1 MLRAALLACVLC
13 ACGDSV
19 EPLATAKP
27 GVIFSFPIDGQVD
40 VPIGSRIVV
49 AFSDPIEKSAIGSCT
64 ATSGAFCVVGPNG
77 AVDATPVVSDD
88 GKSISIQGELEPG
101 ALYQVFVRSELAPTA
116 ENLKEGP
123 LFSFTTR
130 TDRPRAAAPKLV
142 AVNGGDPTTLGGT
155 AKPVFET
162 TTLRLLFSE
171 PLDPRTVKLGAG
183 SVELLNSAGSAVQ
196 ATIVSDGIHIAI
208 DPKDDLT
215 AGSQYLLRLGNSLV
229 DLGGQPLTPVSINF
243 TPTQSRNGPPV
254 LHALKTRQ
262 DGDPGPATT
271 ISGAPANVIQ
281 VDKPL
286 IGHNESKFAPATLI
300 GEIADPKALG
310 GPIAFTI
317 RKGQRLTASGMQIKL
332 GGQIPSGLQTGD
344 IEIELLTDA
353 TGMLYRNPY
362 QDPAQRP
369 ENARSPVYVDLSMDV
384 AMFAKD
390 KNGNAALT
398 QTVLGMQATGT
409 AIATDGV
416 LAIETVSSMELGLL
430 GVTKAP
436 SNLVLQ
442 LYTAGPGDPPPA
454 DTDAPMLASSS
465 PGQSEE
471 AAVDGG
477 IELIFNEPIDLD
489 RARAGGIKLEDTVSG
504 AIATLIESH
513 GSAVV
518 VRPLQPLAYSRVYRV
533 VMSDVADVAG
543 NKATIPN
550 LSFTTSVLQNTN
562 VPGTIAGI
570 KPGAPCVLTGGTAT
584 SPGRCTGGDG
594 ADDLYHP
601 FTLPANAPID
611 VAFTVP
617 VRRNSVTRATSCTGA
632 GSVHVDEVDASGNCT
647 AVVAGTLIT
656 HDRAIQFIPD
666 VPWVV
671 GKKYKL
677 TLVSGGNGTCDANE
691 LCGPG
696 GAMSFDP
703 LNGTASGDAGGG
715 NLTVVFT
722 GEAESGGTYI
732 YMNAAPSS
740 DVNGSGFM
748 DSSEQPHE
756 ENRAG
761 MRILGTTGAINSASF
776 DDPDC
781 DPSTPEKEN
790 CMYLLGA
797 MPSIMQPVST
807 NCNGLATQCQPVVL
821 SPQAMYATSLAMTA
835 QTALAPIGTKTGT
848 NIMRVREPTGGPVM
862 GYIMDDGTGKP
873 KFVTTLELY
882 MDAPDMSVLLSSHD
896 LHSKKLTLDLEGPVT
911 FLPDGRI
918 AISLSNKADVPVT
931 VAISGPLSGTV
942 KMVLPK
948 GAMHLQLSSPALRG
962 VSL

>member
-1 MLRAALLACVLC
+1 MLRAALLASLLC

-27 GVIFSFPIDGQVD
+27 GVTFSFPIDGQVD
-40 VPIGSRIVV
+40 VPVGSRIVV
-49 AFSDPIEKSAIGSCT
+49 AFSDPVEKSAIGSCT
-64 ATSGAFCVVGPNG
+64 ATSGAFCVIGPNG
-77 AVDATPVVSDD
+77 ALDATPVVSDD
-88 GKSISIQGELEPG
+88 GKAVSIQGELEPG
-101 ALYQVFVRSELAPTA
+101 ATYQVFVRKELAPTA

-130 TDRPRAAAPKLV
+130 TDRPRAAVPKLV
-142 AVNGGDPTTLGGT
+142 AVNGGDPTMVGMD
-155 AKPVFET
+155 KPVFET

-171 PLDPRTVKLGAG
+171 PLDPRTIKLGAG
-183 SVELLNSAGSAVQ
+183 AVELLNSAGSAVP
-196 ATIVSDGIHIAI
+196 ATIISDGIHIAV
-208 DPKDDLT
+208 DPKEDLT
-215 AGSQYLLRLGNSLV
+215 AGAQYLLRLGNGLL
-229 DLGGQPLTPVSINF
+229 DLGGQPLTPISMTF

-262 DGDPGPATT
+262 DGDPGPETT
-271 ISGAPANVIQ
+271 ISGAPANVIA

-286 IGHNESKFAPATLI
+286 IGHNESKFLPTTLI
-300 GEIADPKALG
+300 GEISDPKALG

-317 RKGQRLTASGMQIKL
+317 RKGQRLKATGMTIKL
-332 GGQIPSGLQTGD
+332 GGQIPSGLETGEV
-344 IEIELLTDA
+344 EIELLTDA
-353 TGMLYRNPY
+353 SGMLYRNPY

-369 ENARSPVYVDLSMDV
+369 ENLRSPVYVDLSMDV

-409 AIATDGV
+409 AIATDGA

-436 SNLVLQ
+436 SNLVLS
-442 LYTAGPGDPPPA
+442 LFTTGPGDPQPA
-454 DTDAPMLASSS
+454 DTEAPTLTGSL

-477 IELIFNEPIDLD
+477 IELIFNEPIDLE

-504 AIATLIESH
+504 AVATIIESH
-513 GSAVV
+513 GAAVV

-533 VMSDVADVAG
+533 VMSDVADAAG

-550 LSFTTSVLQNTN
+550 LSFTTSVLQSSG
-562 VPGTIAGI
+562 VPGTIAAI
-570 KPGAPCVLTGGTAT
+570 KPGAPCTLTGGTAT
-584 SPGRCTGGDG
+584 SPGKCAGGDN
-594 ADDLYHP
+594 ADDAYHP
-601 FTLPANAPID
+601 FTLPVDEPID
-611 VAFTVP
+611 VGFTVP
-617 VRRNSVTRATSCTGA
+617 VRRNSVTRGNACNQ
-632 GSVHVDEVDASGNCT
+632 GSVRVEEVDATGANCT

-666 VPWVV
+666 KPWEV
-671 GKKYKL
+671 GKKYRL
-677 TLVSGGNGTCDANE
+677 TLVSGGNGTCDAGE

-696 GAMSFDP
+696 GAMSFDA
-703 LNGTASGDAGGG
+703 LNGTESGDGGG
-715 NLTVVFT
+715 GDLKIVFT
-722 GEAESGGTYI
+722 GEAASGGTYM
-732 YMNAAPSS
+732 YATAAPSS

-748 DSSEQPHE
+748 DSSEQPHD
-756 ENRAG
+756 ENRAA

-781 DPSTPEKEN
+781 DTSTPEKEN

-797 MPSIMQPVST
+797 MPTILQPVT
-807 NCNGLATQCQPVVL
+807 TECNGLAAQCQPLTL
-821 SPQAMYATSLAMTA
+821 SPQAMYATSLSMTA

-848 NIMRVREPTGGPVM
+848 NVMRIREPTGGPVT
-862 GYIMDDGTGKP
+862 GYIIDDGTGKP
-873 KFVTTLELY
+873 KMVVTLDLY

-896 LHSKKLTLDLEGPVT
+896 LHSKKLTLNLEGPVT
-911 FLPDGRI
+911 FLADGRI
-918 AISLSNKADVPVT
+918 AISLANKEDVPVT

>member
-1 MLRAALLACVLC
+1 MLRVALLASLLF
-13 ACGDSV
+13 ACGDTV

-40 VPIGSRIVV
+40 VPTGSRIVV
-49 AFSDPIEKSAIGSCT
+49 AFSDPVEKSAIGACT
-64 ATSGAFCVVGPNG
+64 ATSGAFCVIGPNG
-77 AVDATPVVSDD
+77 PVNATPVVSED
-88 GKSISIQGELEPG
+88 GKTVSIQGELEPG
-101 ALYQVFVRSELAPTA
+101 ALYQVFARAELAPTA

-142 AVNGGDPTTLGGT
+142 AVNGGDPSTVGTT
-155 AKPVFET
+155 KPVFET
-162 TTLRLLFSE
+162 TTMRLLFSE
-171 PLDPRTVKLGAG
+171 PLDPRTIKLGAG
-183 SVELLNSAGSAVQ
+183 SVELLNSAGSAVP
-196 ATIVSDGIHIAI
+196 ATIVSDGIHISI
-208 DPKDDLT
+208 DPKEDFT
-215 AGSQYLLRLGNSLV
+215 AGATYLLRLGNGLV
-229 DLGGQPLTPVSINF
+229 DLGGQPITPVSLNF
-243 TPTQSRNGPPV
+243 TPTASRSGPPV
-254 LHALKTRQ
+254 LHALKTTQ
-262 DGDPGPATT
+262 EGDPGPKTSL
-271 ISGAPANVIQ
+271 SGAPVNVID

-286 IGHNESKFAPATLI
+286 IGHNESKFMPTTLI
-300 GEIADPKALG
+300 GEISDPKALN

-332 GGQIPSGLQTGD
+332 GGQIPSGLETGD
-344 IEIELLTDA
+344 IQIELLTDA

-362 QDPAQRP
+362 QDPGQRP

-436 SNLVLQ
+436 SNIVLS
-442 LYTAGPGDPPPA
+442 LWTNGPGDPPAA
-454 DTDAPMLASSS
+454 DTDAPMLMSSS

-471 AAVDGG
+471 GAVDGG

-489 RARAGGIKLEDTVSG
+489 RARAGGIRLEDTVSG
-504 AIATLIESH
+504 AIASLIESH

-533 VMSDVADVAG
+533 VMSDVADNAG

-550 LSFTTSVLQNTN
+550 LSFTTAVLQNTS
-562 VPGTIAGI
+562 VPGTIAAI
-570 KPGAPCVLTGGTAT
+570 KPGAPCVLTTGTT
-584 SPGRCTGGDG
+584 TPGKCVGGDN
-594 ADDLYHP
+594 ADDAYHP
-601 FTLPANAPID
+601 FTLPADEPID
-611 VAFTVP
+611 VGFTVP
-617 VRRNSVTRATSCTGA
+617 VRRNSVTRGTACNQ
-632 GSVHVDEVDASGNCT
+632 GSVRVEEVDAAGVNCT
-647 AVVAGTLIT
+647 AVVAGTLMT
-656 HDRAIQFIPD
+656 HDRAIQFVPD
-666 VPWVV
+666 KPWEV
-671 GKKYKL
+671 GKKYRL
-677 TLVSGGNGTCDANE
+677 TLVSGGNGNCDAGE

-696 GAMSFDP
+696 GAMSFDS
-703 LNGTASGDAGGG
+703 LNGTESGDAGGG
-715 NLTVVFT
+715 DLKIVFT
-722 GEAESGGTYI
+722 AEAPTGGTYM
-732 YMNAAPSS
+732 YATAAPWS

-748 DSSEQPHE
+748 DSSEQAYD
-756 ENRAG
+756 ENRAA

-797 MPSIMQPVST
+797 MPTVMEPVT
-807 NCNGLATQCQPVVL
+807 TECNGLAAQCQPLTL
-821 SPQAMYATSLAMTA
+821 SPQAMYATSLSMTA

-848 NIMRVREPTGGPVM
+848 NVMRIREPSGGPVK
-862 GYIMDDGTGKP
+862 GYIIDGGNGKP
-873 KFVTTLELY
+873 KMVVNLDLY

-896 LHSKKLTLDLEGPVT
+896 LHSKKLTLKLEGPVT
-911 FLPDGRI
+911 FLADGRI
-918 AISLSNKADVPVT
+918 AISLANIEDVPVT

>member
-1 MLRAALLACVLC
+1 MLRAALLASVLF
-13 ACGDSV
+13 ACGDPV

-27 GVIFSFPIDGQVD
+27 GVIFSFPIDGQLD
-40 VPIGSRIVV
+40 VPVGSRVV
-49 AFSDPIEKSAIGSCT
+49 VTFSDPVEKSAIGACT

-77 AVDATPVVSDD
+77 PVDAMPVVSDD
-88 GKSISIQGELEPG
+88 GKSVSIQGELEPG
-101 ALYQVFVRSELAPTA
+101 ALYQVFARAELAPTA

-142 AVNGGDPTTLGGT
+142 AVNGGDPAMLGM

-171 PLDPRTVKLGAG
+171 PLDPRGVKLGAG
-183 SVELLNSAGSAVQ
+183 SVELLDSAGSAVP
-196 ATIVSDGIHIAI
+196 ATIVSDGIHIAV

-215 AGSQYLLRLGNSLV
+215 AGAQYLLRVGNGLV
-229 DLGGQPLTPVSINF
+229 DLGGQPIAPVSMSF

-271 ISGAPANVIQ
+271 LAGAPQNVIA
-281 VDKPL
+281 VDKAL
-286 IGHNESKFAPATLI
+286 IGHNESKFGPATLI
-300 GEIADPKALG
+300 GEISDPKALN

-317 RKGQRLTASGMQIKL
+317 RKGQRLTASGMSIKL
-332 GGQIPSGLQTGD
+332 GGQIPSGLETGD
-344 IEIELLTDA
+344 IQIELLTDA

-436 SNLVLQ
+436 SNLVLS
-442 LYTAGPGDPPPA
+442 LYTSGPGEAGPA
-454 DTDAPMLASSS
+454 DTEAPMLMSTG

-471 AAVDGG
+471 APVDGG

-504 AIATLIESH
+504 AVATLIESH

-533 VMSDVADVAG
+533 VMSDVADAAG

-550 LSFTTSVLQNTN
+550 LSFTTSVLQNTS
-562 VPGTIAGI
+562 VPGAIAAI
-570 KPGAPCVLTGGTAT
+570 KPGAPCVLSGGTAS
-584 SPGRCTGGDG
+584 SPGRCSGGDG
-594 ADDLYHP
+594 ADDLYHT
-601 FTLPANAPID
+601 FTLGADEPID
-611 VAFTVP
+611 VGFTVP
-617 VRRNSVTRATSCTGA
+617 VRRTSVTRGA
-632 GSVHVDEVDASGNCT
+632 ACNQGSVRVEEVDATGNCT
-647 AVVAGTLIT
+647 AVVAGTLLT

-677 TLVSGGNGTCDANE
+677 TLVTGGNASCDAGE

-703 LNGTASGDAGGG
+703 LSGTESGDAGGG
-715 NLTVVFT
+715 NLSIVFT
-722 GEAESGGTYI
+722 GEKASGGTYM
-732 YMNAAPSS
+732 YATAAPSS

-748 DSSEQPHE
+748 DSSEQAHD

-761 MRILGTTGAINSASF
+761 MRITGTTGSINSASF

-797 MPSIMQPVST
+797 MPTIMGEVST
-807 NCNGLATQCQPVVL
+807 DCNGLGPQCIPLTL
-821 SPQAMYATSLAMTA
+821 SPQAMYATSLSMTA
-835 QTALAPIGTKTGT
+835 QTALAPIGTDTGT
-848 NIMRVREPTGGPVM
+848 NIMRIREPTGGPVM
-862 GYIMDDGTGKP
+862 GYIVDDGAGKP
-873 KFVTTLELY
+873 KMVLTLDLY

-896 LHSKKLTLDLEGPVT
+896 LHSKKLTLNLEGPVT
-911 FLPDGRI
+911 FLADGRI
-918 AISLSNKADVPVT
+918 AISLANNADVPVT

>member
-1 MLRAALLACVLC
+1 
-13 ACGDSV
+13 
-19 EPLATAKP
+19 LATAKP

-40 VPIGSRIVV
+40 VPVGSRIVV
-49 AFSDPIEKSAIGSCT
+49 AFSDPVEKSAIGSCT
-64 ATSGAFCVVGPNG
+64 ATSGAFCVIGPNG
-77 AVDATPVVSDD
+77 PVDATPVVSDD
-88 GKSISIQGELEPG
+88 GKVVSIQSELEPG
-101 ALYQVFVRSELAPTA
+101 ASYQVFVRSELAPNA

-130 TDRPRAAAPKLV
+130 TDRPRAAAPTLV
-142 AVNGGDPTTLGGT
+142 AVNGGDPAMVGM

-171 PLDPRTVKLGAG
+171 PLDPRGIKLGAG
-183 SVELLNSAGSAVQ
+183 SVELLDSSGSAVE
-196 ATIVSDGIHIAI
+196 ATIVSDGIHIAV
-208 DPKDDLT
+208 DPKEDLT
-215 AGSQYLLRLGNSLV
+215 AGAQYVLRLGNGLV
-229 DLGGQPLTPVSINF
+229 DLGGQAITPISLDF

-254 LHALKTRQ
+254 LHALKTTQ
-262 DGDPGPATT
+262 EGDPGPTT
-271 ISGAPANVIQ
+271 SLSGAPVNVIA

-286 IGHNESKFAPATLI
+286 IGHNESKFLPTTLI
-300 GEIADPKALG
+300 GEISDPKALG

-317 RKGQRLTASGMQIKL
+317 RKGQRLTATGMEIKL
-332 GGQIPSGLQTGD
+332 GGQIPSGLETG
-344 IEIELLTDA
+344 EVQIELLTDA

-362 QDPAQRP
+362 QDPGQRP

-436 SNLVLQ
+436 SNIVLS
-442 LYTAGPGDPPPA
+442 LWTNGPGDPPPA
-454 DTDAPMLASSS
+454 DMEAPVLASSS

-471 AAVDGG
+471 GAVDGG

-504 AIATLIESH
+504 AVATLIESH

-550 LSFTTSVLQNTN
+550 LSFTTSVLQTSG
-562 VPGTIAGI
+562 VPGTIAAI

-584 SPGRCTGGDG
+584 SPGRCAGGDG
-594 ADDLYHP
+594 ADELYHP
-601 FTLPANAPID
+601 FTLGANAPID
-611 VAFTVP
+611 VGFTVP
-617 VRRNSVTRATSCTGA
+617 VRRSSVTRGA
-632 GSVHVDEVDASGNCT
+632 ACNQGSVRVEEVDASGNCT
-647 AVVAGTLIT
+647 AVVAGTLMT
-656 HDRAIQFIPD
+656 HDRSIQFVPD

-671 GKKYKL
+671 GKQYKL
-677 TLVSGGNGTCDANE
+677 TLVSGGNGTCDAGE

-703 LNGTASGDAGGG
+703 LNGTESGDGGGG
-715 NLTVVFT
+715 NLSIVFT
-722 GEAESGGTYI
+722 GEQDSGGTYM
-732 YMNAAPSS
+732 YATAAPSS

-748 DSSEQPHE
+748 DSSEQPHD

-761 MRILGTTGAINSASF
+761 MRILGATGSINSASF

-797 MPSIMQPVST
+797 MPTIMEPVT
-807 NCNGLATQCQPVVL
+807 TECNGLASQCQPLTL
-821 SPQAMYATSLAMTA
+821 SPQAMYATSLSMTA
-835 QTALAPIGTKTGT
+835 QTILAPIGTKTGT
-848 NIMRVREPTGGPVM
+848 NVMRVREPADGPVK
-862 GYIMDDGTGKP
+862 GYIIDDGAGKP
-873 KFVTTLELY
+873 KMVTTLDLY

-896 LHSKKLTLDLEGPVT
+896 LHSKKMTLKLEGPVT

-918 AISLSNKADVPVT
+918 AISLANIEDVPVT